1 MNGVTVTRTYS
12 KPSATTL
19 VYGSTDNNGYCS
31 GTPYHN
37 YTIIHTNPSFSPKVI
52 YTFSQPITSA
62 EVWLMIM
69 GSPNTRYDKVKL
81 STNNGTPT
89 FTKVYD
95 CAEGK
100 GQAGAALS
108 NGIVTSQ
115 DRIITDVAVR
125 ITSNTSFYS
134 INSRRY

>member
-1 MNGVTVTRTYS
+1 
-12 KPSATTL
+12 
-19 VYGSTDNNGYCS
+19 
-31 GTPYHN
+31 
-37 YTIIHTNPSFSPKVI
+37 
-52 YTFSQPITSA
+52 
-62 EVWLMIM
+62 MIM

-115 DRIITDVAVR
+115 DRIITDVAIRVNQFSYLSSG
-125 ITSNTSFYS
+125 ILHIYFF
-134 INSRRY
+134 ILP